1 MGRLGMPPFHYHGTG
16 GRFVNWRGVTANP
29 GGVRLRNYTHSLLEG
44 DMAEKVLYIWVTWL
58 AKLLAGDADCEW
70 AAWFKAQQA
79 GSGWSRAASG
89 EFDRARWVLDH
100 TALLRECREQWREK
114 GCEVFVERQNRFKLQ
129 GKAATLAGQPDL
141 VAVGEDAA
149 TVIDVKT
156 GQRRDSHVAQV
167 MVYMYAAP
175 QALGHCWGLPVR
187 GQVVYP
193 DGVVDVPASAVDDRF
208 FEELRALILRLAS
221 EVPPRRAPSPSE
233 CRFCDITRQDCPD
246 RMAGG

>member
-1 MGRLGMPPFHYHGTG
+1 MVERM
-16 GRFVNWRGVTANP
+16 VCIRG
-29 GGVRLRNYTHSLLEG
+29 
-44 DMAEKVLYIWVTWL
+44 TWL
-58 AKLLAGDADCEW
+58 ARLLAGDGDCEW
-70 AAWFKAQQA
+70 SVWFKAHHA
-79 GSGWSRAASG
+79 GSGRIRAASG

-100 TALLRECREQWREK
+100 TALLRECRDDWVEQ
-114 GCEVFVERQNRFKLQ
+114 GCEVFVERQNRFRLQ

-175 QALGHCWGLPVR
+175 QALGHCRGLPVR

-208 FEELRALILRLAS
+208 FEELRGLILRLAS

-233 CRFCDITRQDCPD
+233 CRFCDISRQDCPD